1 MKNII
6 KKEADSMKPIIGIC
20 ANYTSDD
27 QPGLITGLGLPQQE
41 WQLLADDYIKAI
53 ERAGGIPII
62 IPITEDF
69 DNAVRILEL
78 LDGII
83 FSGGS
88 DIDPALYNELPRNG
102 LETVEPKRDDHEIRL
117 AQKVIFEMDIP
128 VLGICRGIQILNI
141 VKGGKLYQDIMNE
154 RESEM
159 NHRLLKYPK
168 HHPTHKVKIDKT
180 SKLYPAF
187 NKESITVNSFNHQA
201 IKEVGKDF
209 KVVMEA
215 PDKLVEGIELSGDR
229 FVAAVQWHPE
239 MMIDVYPEYIT
250 LFETFINY
258 CK

>member
-6 KKEADSMKPIIGIC
+6 KNEAILVKPIIGIC

-27 QPGLITGLGLPQQE
+27 EPGLITELGLPKQE
-41 WQLLADDYIKAI
+41 WQLLADDYIKAV

-62 IPITEDF
+62 IPVTEAF
-69 DNAVRILEL
+69 DNAVKILDL

-88 DIDPALYNELPRNG
+88 DIDPALYNELPRYG
-102 LETVEPKRDDHEIRL
+102 LSTVEPKRDNHEIKL
-117 AQKVIFEMDIP
+117 AKKVISEMDIP

-141 VKGGKLYQDIMNE
+141 VKGGTLYQDIGVE

-159 NHRLLKYPK
+159 NHTLTKYPK
-168 HHPTHKVKIDKT
+168 HHPTHKVKIDKS

-187 NKESITVNSFNHQA
+187 NKDSIAVNSFNHQA

-215 PDKLVEGIELSGDR
+215 PDSLVEAIELTGNR

-239 MMIDVYPEYIT
+239 MMIDVHPEYIA